1 MRNAI
6 LVLVL
11 LLCAN
16 VCAQSRW
23 EFSLYGGGGR
33 STLRYDLS
41 LPFNYG
47 EHYGKGLGG
56 LGGLGY
62 TFFFSDYFGLG
73 LGAEYAIYNST
84 FKFSGDEE
92 RLRIM
97 AVQVPLMLQL
107 QGGSWHKFY
116 FAAGGKLGVPFYTN
130 SKVNDSENADPEH
143 KKTSIITSAEM
154 GMKWKFREHTY
165 LYTGFYLDYGLTSML
180 ESSERKSREKEKM
193 DPIAI
198 GFKLKLAL
206 GGGSIA
212 DPPILEF
219 SAGQDSILMGHST
232 VLNWIILNADSI
244 YIEGIGPV
252 ADKGSAKVEP
262 SETKSYIITAKG
274 RGGVKRDTV
283 LVAVKSAPLPS
294 VVFTASPST
303 IKMGQTAILNW
314 MVSDADEVSM
324 DGAGTISDKGSKEV
338 KPSATTKYFLTSKG
352 KGGVRRDS
360 VEIIVEIPPGP
371 AVVFTAAPELIQK
384 GQTATLNWITTDA
397 EHVSIEGIGSV
408 ADKGSRAV
416 KPTQTTK
423 YTLTAKGK
431 GDAKTQM
438 MVEVI
443 VEEPPPIEEK
453 VNLKGVNFLPGKSVL
468 SLDAKRVL
476 DGVVEQLLAYPNVKI
491 EIQGHTD
498 NKGKEAVN
506 RKLSEDRAKAV
517 VGYLAIKGVKMNR
530 MRAVGYGS
538 NLPIADNSTEEGREL
553 NRRIEMIRMD

>member
-1 MRNAI
+1 MRNAV
-6 LVLVL
+6 LVLGL

-23 EFSLYGGGGR
+23 EFSLYGGGGW
-33 STLRYDLS
+33 SALLYDGLA
-41 LPFNYG
+41 FKH
-47 EHYGKGLGG
+47 EDYGKGSGG

-62 TFFFSDYFGLG
+62 TFFFSEYFGLG
-73 LGAEYAIYNST
+73 LGAEYAIYNNI
-84 FKFSGDEE
+84 KLKHLVEE
-92 RLRIM
+92 EKLRIM

-116 FAAGGKLGVPFYTN
+116 FGAGGKLGLPFNGTY
-130 SKVNDSENADPEH
+130 KVNG
-143 KKTSIITSAEM
+143 KKDDLNLKTTSILASAEM
-154 GMKWKFREHTY
+154 GMKWQFKEHIY
-165 LYTGFYLDYGLTSML
+165 LHTGAYLDYGFKSML
-180 ESSERKSREKEKM
+180 EKSHRGSMEPVKL
-193 DPIAI
+193 
-198 GFKLKLAL
+198 GLKLKLAF
-206 GGGSIA
+206 GGGSVI
-212 DPPILEF
+212 DPPVLEF

-252 ADKGSAKVEP
+252 ADKGSVKVEP
-262 SETKSYIITAKG
+262 SETKQYIITARG
-274 RGGVKRDTV
+274 RGGVRHDTV

-324 DGAGTISDKGSKEV
+324 EGAGTISDKGSKEV
-338 KPSATTKYFLTSKG
+338 KPSATTKYFLISKG

-384 GQTATLNWITTDA
+384 GQAATLNWITTDA

-408 ADKGSRAV
+408 ADKGSKAV

-476 DGVVEQLLAYPNVKI
+476 DGVAEQLLAYPNVKI